1 MGGGWI
7 FDTGPFFARLQ
18 YMYTNLYKDMTDVV
32 RLNGRKHKLVVAS
45 KHLYYQLRFKAYVVC

>member
-1 MGGGWI
+1 MI
-7 FDTGPFFARLQ
+7 MGPFFVRLW

-45 KHLYYQLRFKAYVVC
+45 KHPYYQLRFKAYVVC